1 MKIFTYKQPAPP
13 SSRGAMRGMA
23 SRTVDTPPL
32 APGVTW
38 ARFGK
43 ETLLFSEDDQKP
55 AARASRGARVPFREE
70 DVTKEQLHVVV
81 QHGRT
86 FQDHNPDVP
95 ILHDR
100 GRFLLVKLD
109 PKKAKELS
117 KKHETCYG
125 VMPLAVN
132 EAVFEVHDRVAASRA
147 PVAFVQNLVD
157 KVNRASIEEDLER
170 LVSFHTRHSTS
181 SRFTEAVAIAQ
192 EQLNA
197 LGYETR
203 QQTVNVSGANSRN
216 LIADKP
222 GNDSDET
229 RQVVIACAH
238 LDSVNLAGGP
248 SSRAP
253 GADDNGS
260 GSVGVLEIARAFQEH
275 RAKHDLRLILFGGE
289 EQGLFGSRQYVSS
302 LDAAERA
309 RIKAVVNMDMIG
321 SKNSDTRS
329 VLLEGSPLSQT
340 VIDGLSQAGAT
351 YTQLSIETSLN
362 PFSSDHVPFI
372 NAQIPAVLTIEG
384 ADNTNENIHSENDTI
399 DRIDYETA
407 VEILRMNV
415 GFLATQIGNAE

>member
-1 MKIFTYKQPAPP
+1 
-13 SSRGAMRGMA
+13 MRGMT
-23 SRTVDTPPL
+23 SRSVETPPL

-43 ETLLFSEDDQKP
+43 ETLLFSDDDQQP
-55 AARASRGARVPFREE
+55 VARASRGARVPSREE

-86 FQDHNPDVP
+86 FQDHNPEVP
-95 ILHDR
+95 VLHDR
-100 GRFLLVKLD
+100 GRFLLVKLN
-109 PKKAKELS
+109 PEQAEELS

-125 VMPLAVN
+125 VMPLTEN
-132 EAVFEVHDRVAASRA
+132 EAVFEVRDRAASRA
-147 PVAFVQNLVD
+147 PVEFVQNLVD
-157 KVNRASIEEDLER
+157 KVNRASIEQDLEK

-181 SRFTEAVAIAQ
+181 SDFIEAVAFAVQ
-192 EQLNA
+192 QLEA

-203 QQTVNVSGANSRN
+203 EQTVNVQGGKSRN
-216 LIADKP
+216 IIADKA
-222 GNDSDET
+222 GNDSAET
-229 RQVVIACAH
+229 RKVVIACAH
-238 LDSVNLAGGP
+238 LDSVNLAGGAAA
-248 SSRAP
+248 RAP

-260 GSVGVLEIARAFQEH
+260 GSAGVLEIARAFQEH

-302 LDAAERA
+302 LDAGERA

-329 VLLEGSPLSQT
+329 VLLEGSPLSQS
-340 VIDGLSQAGAT
+340 VIDGLSEAGAT

-362 PFSSDHVPFI
+362 PFSSDHVPFL

-384 ADNTNENIHSENDTI
+384 ADNTNENVHSENDSI
-399 DRIDYETA
+399 DRIDYETS

>member
-1 MKIFTYKQPAPP
+1 MRSVT
-13 SSRGAMRGMA
+13 SR
-23 SRTVDTPPL
+23 SVETPPL
-32 APGVTW
+32 APGVRW
-38 ARFGK
+38 ARFGN
-43 ETLLFSEDDQKP
+43 ETLLFSDDDDQQP

-86 FQDHNPDVP
+86 FQDHNPEVP
-95 ILHDR
+95 VLHDR

-109 PKKAKELS
+109 PAQAEELS

-125 VMPLAVN
+125 VMPLTEN
-132 EAVFEVHDRVAASRA
+132 EAVFEVRDRAASRA

-157 KVNRASIEEDLER
+157 KVNRTSLEQDLEK

-181 SRFTEAVAIAQ
+181 SGFTEAVAFAVQ
-192 EQLNA
+192 QLEA
-197 LGYETR
+197 MGFETR
-203 QQTVNVSGANSRN
+203 EQTVNVQSSTSRN
-216 LIADKP
+216 IIADKP
-222 GNDSDET
+222 GNESTET
-229 RQVVIACAH
+229 RKVVIACAH
-238 LDSVNLAGGP
+238 LDSVNLAGGKAA
-248 SSRAP
+248 RAP

-260 GSVGVLEIARAFQEH
+260 GSAGVLEIARAFQEH
-275 RAKHDLRLILFGGE
+275 RALHDLRLILFGGE

-302 LDAAERA
+302 LNAAERA

-340 VIDGLSQAGAT
+340 VIDGLSEAGAT

-362 PFSSDHVPFI
+362 PFSSDHVPFL
-372 NAQIPAVLTIEG
+372 NVQIPAVLTIEG
-384 ADNTNENIHSENDTI
+384 ADNTNENVHSANDTI